1 MPYGKAENSISFGGG
16 QKSFGVIR
24 GQTLKNLLTQYLK
37 VESLDECHTKYVDAL
52 WEEEEPYCFWW
63 RSKVIWSHR
72 GLNPENP
79 GNMIS

>member
-1 MPYGKAENSISFGGG
+1 MYYRKRKNPIDFSSG
-16 QKSFGVIR
+16 QRSFGVIG

-63 RSKVIWSHR
+63 RSKVIWGYWGQTEDLVNILS
-72 GLNPENP
+72 
-79 GNMIS
+79 